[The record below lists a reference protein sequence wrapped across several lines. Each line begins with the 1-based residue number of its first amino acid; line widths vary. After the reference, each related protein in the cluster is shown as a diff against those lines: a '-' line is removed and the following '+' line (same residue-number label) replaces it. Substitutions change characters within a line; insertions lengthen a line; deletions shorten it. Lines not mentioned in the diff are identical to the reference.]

1 MSEYGSGENA
11 VAGLPQDKPEVVLV
25 DINLAGQSG
34 IHCVCRLKPL
44 MPRTQFV
51 MLTVYEDAEHIYDAL
66 AAGATGYL
74 LKRTPREELLASIQQ
89 VHEGGSPMT
98 SYIARKVVQSFQR
111 RRSEAPAPDGLSPRE
126 WEVLGLLARGY
137 SYKEIADSLGISMP
151 TVNTHIHRM
160 TKSSTCSPAVRP
172 SPATRSFPASRPPP
186 PAPRCEGR
194 GCWPSIAAHRQYMQS
209 KRQGA
214 TSRKTVFNAPIVI
227 IHDMTAPTAPIS
239 CITE

>member
-1 MSEYGSGENA
+1 MRKILAGWISRAKGFRFVKEYANA
-11 VAGLPQDKPEVVLV
+11 PSAIAGLPQDPPDVVLV

-44 MPRTQFV
+44 MPKTQFV
-51 MLTVYEDAEHIYDAL
+51 MLTVYEDAEHIFDAL

-89 VHEGGSPMT
+89 VHQGGSPMT

-111 RRSEAPAPDGLSPRE
+111 PRSETPAPDGLSPRE

-151 TVNTHIHRM
+151 TVNTHIHRTYEKLHVRSRGQAVARYAQFPSEPQM
-160 TKSSTCSPAVRP
+160 PA
-172 SPATRSFPASRPPP
+172 ARSV
-186 PAPRCEGR
+186 G
-194 GCWPSIAAHRQYMQS
+194 
-209 KRQGA
+209 
-214 TSRKTVFNAPIVI
+214 
-227 IHDMTAPTAPIS
+227 
-239 CITE
+239 